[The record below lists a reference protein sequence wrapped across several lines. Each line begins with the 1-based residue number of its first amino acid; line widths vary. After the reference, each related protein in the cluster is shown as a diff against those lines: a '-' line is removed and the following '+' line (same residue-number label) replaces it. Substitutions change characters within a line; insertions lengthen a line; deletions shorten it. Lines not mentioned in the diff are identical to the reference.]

1 MSLSLH
7 ILATA
12 FLFHRLFFYKNC
24 NKYWSVSKICTSTAM
39 DISCL
44 PSLNKSSLKRWPWLT
59 MQSFNSQ
66 FLQVSTITHYRSTTD
81 VIEGLDG
88 NIIHDDTI
96 GEVR

>member
-1 MSLSLH
+1 
-7 ILATA
+7 
-12 FLFHRLFFYKNC
+12 
-24 NKYWSVSKICTSTAM
+24 
-39 DISCL
+39 
-44 PSLNKSSLKRWPWLT
+44 